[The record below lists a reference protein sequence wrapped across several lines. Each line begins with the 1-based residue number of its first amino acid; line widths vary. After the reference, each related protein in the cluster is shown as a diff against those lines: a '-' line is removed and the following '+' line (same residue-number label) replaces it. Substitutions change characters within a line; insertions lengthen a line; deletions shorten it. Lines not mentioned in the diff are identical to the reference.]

1 MSVTGWIKANAG
13 PMIVAGVF
21 IVLGGLMF
29 GLKVIADQGQDIK
42 RLAEANEA
50 QDRRQEEANAHTSA
64 ARTEQLNA
72 LIANTNLLRD
82 CVGLTPGGECLK
94 RLQAL
99 RVEGELRERRE
110 LIAALVPAVVDALE
124 RKFGIL
130 QGQLRITVVQE
141 PGKPLEVLVGGA
153 QPGKEPT
160 RQAPLPPGATVQE
173 CVVELHAE
181 PIVGAC
187 VVPR

>member
-1 MSVTGWIKANAG
+1 MSKPLEPIARAVLILSVGFVV
-13 PMIVAGVF
+13 VAT
-21 IVLGGLMF
+21 LALY
-29 GLKVIADQGQDIK
+29 IATEQRQATAELK
-42 RLAEANEA
+42 RLADRAVK
-50 QDRRQEEANAHTSA
+50 QDAETREANARLSKQ
-64 ARTEQLNA
+64 RSEQLAA
-72 LIANTNLLRD
+72 LEGNTNLLKD
-82 CVGLTPGGECLK
+82 CVGLLPGGECLR

-99 RVEGELRERRE
+99 RMEAEQRERRE
-110 LIAALVPAVVDALE
+110 LIAALVPAVVEALE

-141 PGKPLEVLVGGA
+141 PGKPPVVTVGG
-153 QPGKEPT
+153 QVPGQEPT
-160 RQAPLPPGATVQE
+160 RQAPLPPGATVQD